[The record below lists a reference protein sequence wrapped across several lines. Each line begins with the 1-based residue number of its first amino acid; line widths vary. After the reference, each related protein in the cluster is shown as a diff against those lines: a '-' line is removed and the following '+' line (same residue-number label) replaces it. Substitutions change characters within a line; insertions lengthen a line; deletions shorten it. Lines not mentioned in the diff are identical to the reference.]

1 MRIFLLPLTTRQ
13 ALIYC
18 QRAEQKTTGKA
29 SIADRITRKAA
40 QIWSDWEA
48 ADKGW
53 KKQLV
58 KYGNQG
64 LQRIPYQ
71 EWGLKSFPPSNPKL
85 QAEEIAAGKK
95 YDVLY
100 PGNIMR
106 KDDVPKVMG
115 RLARERKQLHWN
127 RFIGS
132 MVAMPFT
139 IPFALVPVIPN
150 IPFFYATYRCWS
162 HWRAL
167 KGSDHLDFILD
178 NRLYKL
184 TSSPEIEELYEQV
197 APDAP
202 DFTFVTR
209 LQVLDGSAPP
219 EQILLPS
226 GSHSLVAKVTGV
238 PELSNEVER
247 ALWQIHREFERE
259 KAKLAQAE
267 PGKDSNSLN
276 GKAVDAKIL
285 ENKISEKDGTKPKES
300 GRGGAA

>member
-1 MRIFLLPLTTRQ
+1 MRIFVLPLTTRQ

-18 QRAEQKTTGKA
+18 QRAEQKTTAKA
-29 SIADRITRKAA
+29 GIADRVTRKAA
-40 QIWSDWEA
+40 QLWADWEA

-53 KKQLV
+53 KKQIV

-71 EWGLKSFPPSNPKL
+71 EWALKSFPPSNPKL
-85 QAEEIAAGKK
+85 QAEEIAANKK
-95 YDVLY
+95 YDVTY
-100 PGNIMR
+100 PGNVIR
-106 KDDVPKVMG
+106 KDDVPKVMA

-127 RFIGS
+127 RFVAS
-132 MVAMPFT
+132 LVAMPFT
-139 IPFALVPVIPN
+139 IPFALVPIIPN
-150 IPFFYATYRCWS
+150 IPFFYAAYRCWS

-178 NRLYKL
+178 HRLYRL
-184 TSSPEIEELYEQV
+184 LSTPEIEDLYEQI

-209 LQVLDGSAPP
+209 IQVLDGSAPP
-219 EQILLPS
+219 EQILLPL

-247 ALWQIHREFERE
+247 ALWQIGRQSEQE
-259 KAKLAQAE
+259 KAQEAQGQPGE
-267 PGKDSNSLN
+267 QPGK
-276 GKAVDAKIL
+276 GA
-285 ENKISEKDGTKPKES
+285 EES
-300 GRGGAA
+300 DKGSTPR